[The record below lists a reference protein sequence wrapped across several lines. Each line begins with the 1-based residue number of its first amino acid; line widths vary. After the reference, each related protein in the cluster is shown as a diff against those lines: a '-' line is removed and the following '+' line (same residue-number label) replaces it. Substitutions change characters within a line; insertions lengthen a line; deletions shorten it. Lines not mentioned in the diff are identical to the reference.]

1 MVTILNQASDHAPAG
16 RKPIRTVAL
25 GVRRAAALAFYGG
38 YAGAAVL
45 SHLSHTHHS
54 ATLAV
59 AASVALA
66 VAVASFAVLF
76 LRTGYLT
83 WGNAPD
89 LGLDER
95 QIAVRHRRYGQAYV
109 TFVTLVFLAMLY
121 DHIAADAGWWLPD
134 RKLDAE
140 WLFWGVWV
148 FGMTLPSMLI
158 AWCDRP
164 FADEE

>member
-1 MVTILNQASDHAPAG
+1 METTLNQSSDHAPVG
-16 RKPIRTVAL
+16 RRPIRIVAL
-25 GVRRAAALAFYGG
+25 GVRRAAALACYGG

-66 VAVASFAVLF
+66 VAVASFAALF

-148 FGMTLPSMLI
+148 FGMTLPSVLI

-164 FADEE
+164 VADEE